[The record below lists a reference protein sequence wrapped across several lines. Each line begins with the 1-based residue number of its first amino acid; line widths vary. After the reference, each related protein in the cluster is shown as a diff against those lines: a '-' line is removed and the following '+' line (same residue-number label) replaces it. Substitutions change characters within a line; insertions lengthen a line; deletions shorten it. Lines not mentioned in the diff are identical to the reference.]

1 MKRYETTRSRRE
13 FLKEGAAGIAGTAF
27 FSACSRPPQEP
38 PQKAGNFISRTLGRT
53 GLSLPVVSMGS
64 EYSVNLVRMA
74 LEAGI
79 VYIHTS
85 SSYAEANHE
94 RMLGAAFSGLPRDS
108 FVIATSP
115 DLPYRSDNG
124 SGRSADILKDVD
136 PNKIIISLESSLRRL
151 RLDYV
156 DIYYLLSIGS
166 REITLHE
173 PYIKAYERLKKDG
186 KTRFIGVG
194 THANEPEVIRAAA
207 ESGFWEVVLTAYN
220 FRQSYRDDVSDA
232 IRQAAQA
239 GLGVVA
245 MKTQAGVYWD
255 RTRTKINMKA
265 ALKWVLQNENV
276 HTAIPAFSNYD
287 EMRED
292 LSVMENLTLTPEERR
307 DLRLGET
314 LGLSGLYCQQ
324 CGRCLGQ
331 CPAGVDIP
339 TLMRASMYAFGYQQ
353 PGKASAALRAWPSP
367 DIACTQCLRCNVRCS
382 LGMDVRSA
390 AVSLVSAGFSPR
402 ASHPGGAASRQSG

>member
-1 MKRYETTRSRRE
+1 MKKCSSKSRRE
-13 FLKEGAAGIAGTAF
+13 FLKDGAAGIAGTAF
-27 FSACSRPPQEP
+27 LSACSRRSQETP
-38 PQKAGNFISRTLGRT
+38 RKAGNVIYRALGRT
-53 GLSLPVVSMGS
+53 GLRLPVVSMGS
-64 EYSVNLVRMA
+64 EYSTNLVRMA

-94 RMLGAAFSGLPRDS
+94 RMLGTVFRGLPRDS

-115 DLPYRSDNG
+115 DLPYRFDSG
-124 SGRSADILKDVD
+124 SGRSMDLLKDVD
-136 PNKIIISLESSLRRL
+136 PKKIATSLESSLQRL

-166 REITLHE
+166 RDITLHE
-173 PYIKAYERLKKDG
+173 PYMKAYEQLKKDG

-207 ESGFWEVVLTAYN
+207 ASGLWEVVLTAYN
-220 FRQSYRDDVSDA
+220 FRQSYREDLSNA
-232 IRQAAQA
+232 IRQAAEA

-276 HTAIPAFSNYD
+276 HTTIPAFSNYD
-287 EMRED
+287 EMMED
-292 LSVMENLTLTPEERR
+292 LSVMEDLTLTPAEKQ

-331 CPAGVDIP
+331 CPAGVDVP

-353 PGKASAALRAWPSP
+353 PGKARAALRAWSSS
-367 DIACTQCLRCNVRCS
+367 DIACTRCLRCDVRCS
-382 LGMDVRSA
+382 LGMDVRST

-402 ASHPGGAASRQSG
+402 A